1 MRVKRAHE
9 SQSQQRHASP
19 WPSHHEATWQLQGDP
34 IKVSSGRFDMTRGV
48 EGAMVEDCQ
57 GSGHGIN
64 GRVRGVEQGLRD
76 GKRAA
81 CARRIRERT
90 TWTSSNRG
98 SEGSQGGTS
107 PVLKGGHVRQMIP

>member
-34 IKVSSGRFDMTRGV
+34 NKVSSGRFDMTRGV

-76 GKRAA
+76 GKRGLEQGA
-81 CARRIRERT
+81 
-90 TWTSSNRG
+90 
-98 SEGSQGGTS
+98 SELYPSLQVAGGLVD
-107 PVLKGGHVRQMIP
+107 VLRYNI

>member
-19 WPSHHEATWQLQGDP
+19 WPSHHLRPRGSCQEQGDP
-34 IKVSSGRFDMTRGV
+34 NKVSSGRFDMTRGV

-76 GKRAA
+76 GKRGLEQGA
-81 CARRIRERT
+81 
-90 TWTSSNRG
+90 
-98 SEGSQGGTS
+98 SELCPSLQVSG
-107 PVLKGGHVRQMIP
+107 

>member
-1 MRVKRAHE
+1 
-9 SQSQQRHASP
+9 
-19 WPSHHEATWQLQGDP
+19 
-34 IKVSSGRFDMTRGV
+34 
-48 EGAMVEDCQ
+48 MVEDCQ

-81 CARRIRERT
+81 CGARRIRERT